1 MLTLTSAKNALR
13 EVHSQRNGTQKRELF
28 LLLLLLQNFLFFFA
42 SNESVFVLFLSES
55 NAFCS
60 LLVFVIRERRR
71 QRERHTEREKTKRQK
86 NNDGTVRAMRIRDAL
101 TRRVSDDRVLELQQ
115 VALHGKGVQRRRE
128 DDENVLERRQFFVQ
142 IQHRTSEPGRDEDWE
157 RTTRRR
163 RGKRESDGGRAVSEV
178 SESSVEVLYHA
189 AEKRGRRADGFLRVR
204 EVQTHV
210 FSE

>member
-1 MLTLTSAKNALR
+1 
-13 EVHSQRNGTQKRELF
+13 
-28 LLLLLLQNFLFFFA
+28 
-42 SNESVFVLFLSES
+42 
-55 NAFCS
+55 
-60 LLVFVIRERRR
+60 
-71 QRERHTEREKTKRQK
+71 
-86 NNDGTVRAMRIRDAL
+86 MRIRDAL

-115 VALHGKGVQRRRE
+115 VALHGKGVQRRE
-128 DDENVLERRQFFVQ
+128 NDENVLERRQFFVQ

>member
-1 MLTLTSAKNALR
+1 
-13 EVHSQRNGTQKRELF
+13 
-28 LLLLLLQNFLFFFA
+28 
-42 SNESVFVLFLSES
+42 
-55 NAFCS
+55 
-60 LLVFVIRERRR
+60 
-71 QRERHTEREKTKRQK
+71 
-86 NNDGTVRAMRIRDAL
+86 MRIYHAL
-101 TRRVSDDRVLELQQ
+101 TRRVSDDFVLELQL
-115 VALHGKGVQRRRE
+115 VALHGKSVQRRKDE
-128 DDENVLERRQFFVQ
+128 NENVLERRQFFVQ

-163 RGKRESDGGRAVSEV
+163 RGKGESDGGRAVSEV